1 MAQNRSISTD
11 KVEEKT
17 NMKHGTLA
25 PSAGEIELRIDD
37 LEHWHGRQEVE
48 VRVKRM
54 IEALFEDINAGG
66 GHASPRGEGSGHF
79 WT

>member
-1 MAQNRSISTD
+1 MAQARSISTN

-17 NMKHGTLA
+17 NMTHGTLS
-25 PSAGEIELRIDD
+25 PSAGEVELRIDD
-37 LEHWHGRQEVE
+37 LEHWHNWQEVE

-54 IEALFEDINAGG
+54 LEALREDVNAGG